1 MSKWSDLS
9 KLTEAE
15 KDILLLKCFDAIDR
29 LGVRVKKLED
39 IIAKN
44 SSNSS
49 KPSST
54 NVKKLKNVKYLV

>member
-1 MSKWSDLS
+1 MSKWSDIS

-29 LGVRVKKLED
+29 LEVRVKKLED

-44 SSNSS
+44 SRTAVSRLQPMS
-49 KPSST
+49 K
-54 NVKKLKNVKYLV
+54 N